1 MKICNNAELC
11 IMGDFPTLEEL
22 KGEYNSMMPTVW
34 LLPQLQSL
42 SKFCGVKDKLDNKQ
56 LEQCAFIIATE
67 YSYMKVSELM
77 LFFYRFKSGQYGK
90 FYGNVDPLVIT
101 TALRDFAADRNVE
114 QYHYEEVRRKKEL
127 EEHMKHAVSHEE
139 AMNTEEYK
147 RGYQETL

>member
-34 LLPQLQSL
+34 LLPQLQNL

-114 QYHYEEVRRKKEL
+114 QDHYEEVRRKKEL
-127 EEHMKHAVSHEE
+127 EEYMKHAVSHEE